1 MKKALKNINTCL
13 TIYLNPKE
21 CEDLHTRMLVTT
33 CRSKSEYA
41 RKMLFGKPV
50 RVLSRNE
57 SIDEMIEELVRL
69 RKEMAKLTNHILIP
83 EGERLRLL
91 RVVTEIKET
100 INQLADHVCKSK
112 L

>member
-13 TIYLNPKE
+13 TIYLNPEE
-21 CEDLHTRMLVTT
+21 CEDLHTHMVATT

-50 RVLSRNE
+50 RILSRNE
-57 SIDEMIEELVRL
+57 SIDDLIEELAGL
-69 RKEMAKLTNHILIP
+69 RKELANLMAKPFLP

-91 RVVTEIKET
+91 QVVTEIKET